1 MACYG
6 TFRTGTQSNA
16 MNRLLPAF
24 VVLLLLVPT
33 AQAQTTSQFTFSGQ
47 IRHRSALDGRDFN
60 ADTSPADVHLLRTRL
75 NAAVDPVDRVEAFVQ
90 IQDSRRFGAGN
101 ADLAR
106 GTMDPSAGQLD
117 VHQAY
122 FVIRELFEM
131 PLSIKVGRQELAY
144 GNQRLVGSVG
154 WSNVGRAFDAGVLAY
169 DGERASVDLFA
180 ARLVGSPVEGDGS
193 ENLFGLY
200 SSWQLGNR
208 HALDVYALLDNNTN
222 EILNRDGSRSDRMV
236 RFTPGATLAGTVSS
250 VSYTLE
256 AALQTGKTTASPGAV
271 RSTTDA
277 SMLSASASTA
287 VGANGA
293 RLGAGYTRLSG
304 DARPADDVRGQFNTL
319 FATNHKF
326 YGFMDY
332 FPASASPYGLQ
343 DARIEATLPLSDQV
357 NLAPALHHFVQAESA
372 PSVGTKVLGQ
382 ELDVTVTYKFADNV
396 TFTTGVSGFRPDDA
410 IKTQTGNDDISMWGY
425 VMSVINF

>member
-1 MACYG
+1 MY
-6 TFRTGTQSNA
+6 
-16 MNRLLPAF
+16 RLLSALF
-24 VVLLLLVPT
+24 VLLLLVPT
-33 AQAQTTSQFTFSGQ
+33 SRAQSTSQFTFSGQ

-75 NAAVDPVDRVEAFVQ
+75 NAAIEPVDRVQAFVQ

-122 FVIRELFEM
+122 FVVRDLFEM

-154 WSNVGRAFDAGVLAY
+154 WSNVGRSFDAGVLAY
-169 DGERASVDLFA
+169 NRERASVDLFA
-180 ARLVGSPVEGDGS
+180 ARLAGSPVEGNGS

-200 SSWQLGNR
+200 SSWQLGNS
-208 HALDVYALLDNNTN
+208 HTLDVYALLDNNTN
-222 EILNRDGSRSDRMV
+222 QIPSRDGSPTDRLV
-236 RFTPGATLAGTVSS
+236 RFTPGATLEGS
-250 VSYTLE
+250 VSGASYSLE
-256 AALQTGKTTASPGAV
+256 AILQTGKTTDSPGAV
-271 RSTTDA
+271 RSTIDA
-277 SMLSASASTA
+277 SLFGASASAP
-287 VGANGA
+287 VGAIGA

-304 DARPADDVRGQFNTL
+304 DDRPDDDVRGQFNTL

-343 DARIEATLPLSDQV
+343 DFRVEATVPLSSQV
-357 NLAPALHHFVQAESA
+357 DLATTLHHFTQAEST

-382 ELDVTVTYKFADNV
+382 ELDVTVTYKFADSV
-396 TFTTGVSGFRPDDA
+396 TFKTGVSGFLPDEA
-410 IKTQTGNDDISMWGY
+410 MEMRFGNDDPSVWGY
-425 VMSVINF
+425 VTSTVNF